1 MNKEKL
7 EECSKLLE
15 DSMSVLQKDTEL
27 WKQFLQFA
35 TQFTYYRFRDQLLIY
50 AQNQQATA
58 CATFAQ
64 WKRIGRYVRSGEH
77 SIVLLDETGLKPKLR
92 HVFDVMST
100 GPEKEFAYRPKPIL
114 SEEREE
120 FAKQLSAVYAKENSS
135 YFTDAQQW
143 EGDLEHTLSQIALY
157 MTQQYYGVSLEQ
169 AAEHSENGEIPT
181 YYVATATSAMYL
193 LLSKYGFEKE
203 ANQLDFSCMEQL
215 DEKQFENVGTA
226 ASAILSR
233 TARMIR
239 QIHPQIQ
246 RETQTEKQPERSHEN
261 EERIDNRGYS
271 QENHISS
278 GGELYGTGH
287 WTAGGRGG
295 RTGTEKVRNDEKE
308 VSGGEQSVAVREHG
322 DARNTVSRDE
332 EGGRSSRPDPGTDA
346 SEAGK
351 GSRSDSGIEANESAG
366 VGAQDGSLQSSGRG
380 SDSGGTGVQLT
391 LSDYLELR
399 PTDRES
405 VSESDT
411 PKIIEQEKLYDISEK
426 AGSETEEEQEA
437 GGESPTA
444 SFMPKNEIPESE
456 VVRVL
461 QSGSGIENGKIRIA
475 ALFLSESDGKKR
487 VDFLKEEYG
496 IGGRTHYF
504 EDGTHGWVDWDA
516 KGILISKSYSSDAAR
531 LRLPWI
537 QVEKRLGELIRYDQ
551 YLKPDEK
558 EELSKIEN
566 KYGTLP
572 LPMVRFEYPYE
583 DRTQEPTESETQNFG
598 LADDFL
604 TVRETEDGYVVWDSM
619 QEGIHTE
626 PDGTIGGPYADK
638 AQAQLHKYEFEKKIL
653 ERSEQDKSHVLSEQK
668 ETQAAPEKEGVSE
681 SDTQKADG
689 QEETETGISDSLI
702 KPDQSIQSKPV
713 PAQNFHIT
721 DDHIGEGGAK
731 QKFRANMDAVNT
743 LHKIEIENRNA
754 TAQEQEILSKYVG
767 WGGLA
772 DAFDEKKDAWA
783 SEYSELKEVLTEEE
797 YTAARESTL
806 NAHYTSPVIIRG
818 IYNALE
824 QFGFQGGSIL
834 EPSMGIGNFFG
845 MLPDS
850 MKNSRLY
857 GVELDSVSGR
867 IAKKLYPNAQITVAG
882 FETTNQHDFYDLAIG
897 NVPFGNYKVNDRGY
911 NRLGFSIHNYFF
923 AKALDQIR
931 PGGIMAFVTSHY
943 TMDSKNPAARRYLSQ
958 RAELLGAIRL
968 PDNAFRAAGAEV
980 VSDILFLKKR
990 DHIMDIDEDWVH
1002 LDVAEN
1008 GYAMNSYFVSNPEM
1022 ILGTLEEQTTQF
1034 GKECTVKAFQG
1045 KSLSEVL
1052 SEAIK
1057 KIRGHYEAVIPSVS
1071 VSDSDTRETEEILP
1085 ADPTVTNYSYTLV
1098 NGEVYYRENSVMKK
1112 TERSQTQKSRTKGL
1126 LEIRNALNT
1135 VIQLQL
1141 ENASDEEVKEAQKK
1155 LEVIYDQFTK
1165 DYGLINSRQNAQMLD
1180 GDSSY
1185 FLLCSLENIG
1195 DKGELLSKADIFTK
1209 RTIRAQQE
1217 ITSAETPTDALAV
1230 SIGEK
1235 GHVDL
1240 AYMADLLG
1248 KSGTE
1253 NEIAQALSGVI
1264 FRDPQEKH
1272 EQLVWKTADEYLSG
1286 NVRTKLRAARM
1297 AKISDPTY
1305 EVNVKALEQAQPK
1318 DLTASEIDVRLG
1330 ATWIDAKYIEEFMY
1344 ETFHTTYHQRRQIH
1358 VSFATVTGE
1367 WQISGK
1373 STIYSGDVVAH
1384 AQYGTAR
1391 MSAYEILEQT
1401 LNLRNVTVYDRV
1413 DDGSGNVKSVV
1424 NPKETMF
1431 AQQKQQTIKEAF
1443 QNWIWKDPFRRE
1455 ELEKTY
1461 NERFN
1466 SLRPAE
1472 FSGEHIH
1479 FVGMNPLIG
1488 LRTHQKNA
1496 VAHILYGG
1504 NTLLAHEVGA
1514 GKTYTM
1520 AAAAME
1526 SKRLGLCRKSL
1537 FVVPNHLTLQWA
1549 NEFLHLYPAANLLVA
1564 SKKDFEAAN
1573 RKKFCARIATGDYD
1587 AIIIGHSQFER
1598 IPVSPERQEKILQSQ
1613 LEEIEDAIQQS
1624 AWQRGQAFTVKQL
1637 EKTRKTIKQ
1646 KLEKLRAEERK
1657 DNVVTFEQLGI
1668 DRLFVDEAHC
1678 YKNLF
1683 LYTKMRNVAGL
1694 SVSEAQKSSDM
1705 FMKCQYMDE
1714 LTGGKGIIFATG
1726 TPVSNSMTEL
1736 YTMMRYLQ
1744 YGTLKEHGLTQFDAW
1759 ASVFGETVTASELA
1773 PEGTGY
1779 RQKTRFAKFFNLP
1792 ELMNL
1797 FKQAAD
1803 IQTADQLK
1811 LPVPEADI
1819 QTVVVQPSD
1828 LQKEMVASLSERA
1841 AQIHNGAVDPSQDNM
1856 LKVTSDGRKI
1866 GLDQRLMN
1874 PLLPDDPNSK
1884 LNACVKNVLRIWEE
1898 GKENRLTQL
1907 IFCDNSTPK
1916 AGVFNVYDDVKE
1928 KLLAAGVP
1936 KEEVAFIHTADTEVK
1951 KKELFSK
1958 VRSGQVR
1965 ILLGSTQK
1973 MGAGTNVQERLIAVH
1988 HLDVGWRPSDM
1999 TQRNGRIIRQ
2009 GNMNP
2014 IVQVYNYVTEG
2025 TFDAYLWQTLENKQK
2040 FISQIMTSKSP
2051 VRSCE
2056 DVDEQVLSYAE
2067 VKALCAGD
2075 DRIKEKMD
2083 LEVEVARLRMLK
2095 AEHQSTKYRLEDQ
2108 LLKILP
2114 EQIQKKTAVI
2124 ESLEKDQ
2131 KTAEQ
2136 HPAMSEES
2144 ISIDILGTTYTD
2156 RKEAAKALI
2165 ETGKLCSTTQI
2176 LQIGSYRG
2184 FELEGCVNVITA
2196 EIQIVVKGELA
2207 HPISLSSVGSVNL
2220 IRLDNVL
2227 QKLPEQIELEKGK
2240 LEALIQQQ
2248 EDAKKQLQEPFG
2260 QENELREKTKRLEEL
2275 SCELDVDS
2283 HGKPEVANANEESR
2297 EKLKS
2302 HNQTRQLP
2310 PRQSRFSRF
2319 RQKKE
2324 EPEIDEELEY
2334 E

>member
-120 FAKQLSAVYAKENSS
+120 LAKQLSAVYAKENSS

-169 AAEHSENGEIPT
+169 AAEQSENGEIPT

-261 EERIDNRGYS
+261 EERIDNGGYS

-366 VGAQDGSLQSSGRG
+366 VGSQNGSLQPSGRR
-380 SDSGGTGVQLT
+380 SNSGGTGVQLT
-391 LSDYLELR
+391 LSDYLEMR

-405 VSESDT
+405 VSDSDT
-411 PKIIEQEKLYDISEK
+411 PK
-426 AGSETEEEQEA
+426 TMEEEQEA
-437 GGESPTA
+437 GGESPAA

-456 VVRVL
+456 VVRIL

-475 ALFLSESDGKKR
+475 ALFLSESDAKKR

-496 IGGRTHYF
+496 TGGRTHYF

-531 LRLPWI
+531 LRLPWT

-558 EELSKIEN
+558 EELSNIEN

-583 DRTQEPTESETQNFG
+583 DRTSEPTESETQNFG
-598 LADDFL
+598 LADDLL

-653 ERSEQDKSHVLSEQK
+653 ERSEQNKSHVLSEQE

-702 KPDQSIQSKPV
+702 EPDQFIQSKPV

-731 QKFRANMDAVNT
+731 QKFRANMDAIHT
-743 LHKIEIENRNA
+743 LHQLEIENRNA
-754 TAQEQEILSKYVG
+754 TEQEQDILSKYVG

-772 DAFDEKKDAWA
+772 DAFDEKRDAWA
-783 SEYSELKEVLTEEE
+783 DEYHELKNTLTEGE

-818 IYNALE
+818 IYRALE
-824 QFGFQGGSIL
+824 QIGFKGGNIL

-850 MKNSRLY
+850 MQNSRLY

-867 IAKKLYPNAQITVAG
+867 IAKKLYPKAQITVAG
-882 FETTNQHDFYDLAIG
+882 FETTDQRDFYDLAIG
-897 NVPFGNYKVNDRGY
+897 NIPFGNYKVNDRAY

-931 PGGIMAFVTSHY
+931 TGGIIAFVTSHY
-943 TMDSKNPAARRYLSQ
+943 TMDSKNPSARRYLAQ
-958 RAELLGAIRL
+958 RAKLLGAIRL
-968 PDNAFRAAGAEV
+968 PDNAFRANAGAEV
-980 VSDILFLKKR
+980 VSDILFFQKR
-990 DHIMDIDEDWVH
+990 DHIIDVDENWIH
-1002 LDVAEN
+1002 LETASN
-1008 GYAMNSYFVSNPEM
+1008 GYAINSYFTEHPEM
-1022 ILGTLEEQTTQF
+1022 VLGTLEEQSTQF
-1034 GKECTVKAFQG
+1034 GMSCTVKADPNR
-1045 KSLSEVL
+1045 KLSDALE
-1052 SEAIK
+1052 EAVSRIA
-1057 KIRGHYEAVIPSVS
+1057 GHYESVQSTRSRSVSESDTQKVEETIPADPSVS
-1071 VSDSDTRETEEILP
+1071 
-1085 ADPTVTNYSYTLV
+1085 NYSYILE
-1098 NGEVYYRENSVMKK
+1098 NGEIYYRENSIMRRIN
-1112 TERSQTQKSRTKGL
+1112 RSGAAKERTKGL
-1126 LEIRNALNT
+1126 LQIRTALKH
-1135 VIQLQL
+1135 VMQLQI
-1141 ENASDEEVKEAQKK
+1141 EDAPDEEVHRAQEQ
-1155 LEVIYDQFTK
+1155 LGSVYDAFTK
-1165 DYGLINSRQNAQMLD
+1165 KYGLINSRQNAQVLD

-1185 FLLCSLENIG
+1185 FLMCSLENIN
-1195 DKGELLSKADIFTK
+1195 DKGELDSKADIFTK

-1217 ITSAETPTDALAV
+1217 ITTAETPEDALAI
-1230 SIGEK
+1230 SISEK

-1240 AYMADLLG
+1240 TYMAELLG
-1248 KSGTE
+1248 RKGEES
-1253 NEIAQALSGVI
+1253 EIAKALNGII
-1264 FRDPQEKH
+1264 FHDPQAID
-1272 EQLVWKTADEYLSG
+1272 EQLAWKTADEYLSG
-1286 NVRTKLRAARM
+1286 NVRDKLRAAEL
-1297 AKISDPTY
+1297 AYQEDETY
-1305 EVNVKALEQAQPK
+1305 SANVEALKQAQPK

-1330 ATWIDAKYIEEFMY
+1330 ATWIDKNYIEQFMY
-1344 ETFHTTYHQRRQIH
+1344 ETFHTPYYQRRHIR

-1367 WQISGK
+1367 WQISSK
-1373 STIYSGDVVAH
+1373 NTIYDGDVSAYT
-1384 AQYGTAR
+1384 QYGTER
-1391 MSAYEILEQT
+1391 MNAYAILEQT
-1401 LNLRNVTVYDRV
+1401 LNLRSVTVYDRV
-1413 DDGSGNVKSVV
+1413 TDADGTVRSVV
-1424 NPKETMF
+1424 NPRETML
-1431 AQQKQQTIKEAF
+1431 AQQKQSAIKEAF
-1443 QNWIWKDPFRRE
+1443 AAWIWKDPQRRMA
-1455 ELEKTY
+1455 LEKEY

-1472 FSGEHIH
+1472 FSGEHIN

-1496 VAHILYGG
+1496 IAHILYGR

-1514 GKTYTM
+1514 GK
-1520 AAAAME
+1520 
-1526 SKRLGLCRKSL
+1526 S
-1537 FVVPNHLTLQWA
+1537 
-1549 NEFLHLYPAANLLVA
+1549 
-1564 SKKDFEAAN
+1564 
-1573 RKKFCARIATGDYD
+1573 AT
-1587 AIIIGHSQFER
+1587 
-1598 IPVSPERQEKILQSQ
+1598 
-1613 LEEIEDAIQQS
+1613 
-1624 AWQRGQAFTVKQL
+1624 
-1637 EKTRKTIKQ
+1637 
-1646 KLEKLRAEERK
+1646 
-1657 DNVVTFEQLGI
+1657 
-1668 DRLFVDEAHC
+1668 
-1678 YKNLF
+1678 
-1683 LYTKMRNVAGL
+1683 
-1694 SVSEAQKSSDM
+1694 
-1705 FMKCQYMDE
+1705 
-1714 LTGGKGIIFATG
+1714 
-1726 TPVSNSMTEL
+1726 
-1736 YTMMRYLQ
+1736 
-1744 YGTLKEHGLTQFDAW
+1744 
-1759 ASVFGETVTASELA
+1759 
-1773 PEGTGY
+1773 
-1779 RQKTRFAKFFNLP
+1779 
-1792 ELMNL
+1792 
-1797 FKQAAD
+1797 
-1803 IQTADQLK
+1803 
-1811 LPVPEADI
+1811 
-1819 QTVVVQPSD
+1819 
-1828 LQKEMVASLSERA
+1828 
-1841 AQIHNGAVDPSQDNM
+1841 
-1856 LKVTSDGRKI
+1856 
-1866 GLDQRLMN
+1866 
-1874 PLLPDDPNSK
+1874 
-1884 LNACVKNVLRIWEE
+1884 
-1898 GKENRLTQL
+1898 
-1907 IFCDNSTPK
+1907 
-1916 AGVFNVYDDVKE
+1916 
-1928 KLLAAGVP
+1928 
-1936 KEEVAFIHTADTEVK
+1936 
-1951 KKELFSK
+1951 
-1958 VRSGQVR
+1958 RS
-1965 ILLGSTQK
+1965 
-1973 MGAGTNVQERLIAVH
+1973 
-1988 HLDVGWRPSDM
+1988 
-1999 TQRNGRIIRQ
+1999 
-2009 GNMNP
+2009 
-2014 IVQVYNYVTEG
+2014 
-2025 TFDAYLWQTLENKQK
+2025 
-2040 FISQIMTSKSP
+2040 
-2051 VRSCE
+2051 
-2056 DVDEQVLSYAE
+2056 
-2067 VKALCAGD
+2067 
-2075 DRIKEKMD
+2075 
-2083 LEVEVARLRMLK
+2083 
-2095 AEHQSTKYRLEDQ
+2095 
-2108 LLKILP
+2108 
-2114 EQIQKKTAVI
+2114 
-2124 ESLEKDQ
+2124 
-2131 KTAEQ
+2131 
-2136 HPAMSEES
+2136 
-2144 ISIDILGTTYTD
+2144 
-2156 RKEAAKALI
+2156 
-2165 ETGKLCSTTQI
+2165 
-2176 LQIGSYRG
+2176 
-2184 FELEGCVNVITA
+2184 
-2196 EIQIVVKGELA
+2196 
-2207 HPISLSSVGSVNL
+2207 
-2220 IRLDNVL
+2220 
-2227 QKLPEQIELEKGK
+2227 
-2240 LEALIQQQ
+2240 
-2248 EDAKKQLQEPFG
+2248 
-2260 QENELREKTKRLEEL
+2260 
-2275 SCELDVDS
+2275 
-2283 HGKPEVANANEESR
+2283 
-2297 EKLKS
+2297 
-2302 HNQTRQLP
+2302 
-2310 PRQSRFSRF
+2310 
-2319 RQKKE
+2319 
-2324 EPEIDEELEY
+2324 
-2334 E
+2334 